1 MVFVEFFVPGEYKT
15 IWAPGAAVCTWLPT
29 GRDIQGQK
37 PAREI
42 QAHSSALVDS
52 PQDV

>member
-1 MVFVEFFVPGEYKT
+1 VPGEYQT
-15 IWAPGAAVCTWLPT
+15 VWAPGASVCTWLPT

-42 QAHSSALVDS
+42 QAHRSGTVQA